1 MALGTASFTGDAL
14 MPPAGLGLLGAPVE
28 VLDAVR
34 RSFWR
39 VATRLRLGRRCAADV
54 DARLT
59 AITAGHL
66 TVSLTLTI
74 LFPAAMLLFG
84 PLLLGAPHVLSD
96 LRFLVARPLRHGSR
110 AFRWQLGLVI
120 VAVAVMVIGRTAS
133 LVGVRLPAAFDPVVG
148 AAGVGLAALF
158 GLVSRGLSLRTIGT
172 TALAA
177 GLFVVA
183 WQAPRETQLTFAH
196 GHNVVAIGTF
206 VVLALKRR
214 WFGVTGTLLVGVAA
228 GVTVLGSGMLDESML
243 TTGRWDEPL
252 LGLSV
257 ASLSTVL
264 APEWPGMWPFRIVM
278 IYAFAQAVHY
288 VCWLRLTPTALSP
301 RTAPASF
308 ARSFRALRSD
318 FGMAGLLVGLGL
330 CMLVPALAALDAE
343 QTRNTYLT
351 LAGFHGWLELAVF
364 ALLLSRGDTAL
375 LGGKDAMAVGVEVA
389 L

>member
-1 MALGTASFTGDAL
+1 
-14 MPPAGLGLLGAPVE
+14 MPQAGLGLLGGPVE
-28 VLDAVR
+28 VLDTAR

-66 TVSLTLTI
+66 TVALTLTI

-96 LRFLVARPLRHGSR
+96 LRFLVARPLREGDR
-110 AFRWQLGLVI
+110 ALRWQLGIVI
-120 VAVAVMVIGRTAS
+120 VAVAVMVLGRTAS
-133 LVGVRLPAAFDPVVG
+133 LFGLRLPAAFDPVVG
-148 AAGVGLAALF
+148 AVGVGLAALF
-158 GLVSRGLSLRTIGT
+158 GLLSRGLTLRTIVMA
-172 TALAA
+172 ALAA
-177 GLFVVA
+177 GLFGVA
-183 WQAPRETQLTFAH
+183 WQAPRETQLAFAH
-196 GHNVVAIGTF
+196 GHNLVAIVAF
-206 VVLALKRR
+206 VLLALKRR
-214 WFGVTGTLLVGVAA
+214 WFTVTGTLIVGVTA
-228 GVTVLGSGMLDESML
+228 GVALLGSGALDELML
-243 TTGRWDEPL
+243 ATGRWDEPL

-288 VCWLRLTPTALSP
+288 VCWLRLTPTALAP

-308 ARSFRALRSD
+308 ARSTHALRSD
-318 FGMAGLLVGLGL
+318 LGTAGLVIGLGL
-330 CMLVPALAALDAE
+330 CVLVPALAVLDAE

-364 ALLLSRGDTAL
+364 TLLLSRGDTAL
-375 LGGKDAMAVGVEVA
+375 LGGPSTTTPEMAS
-389 L
+389 